1 MIDTDAPVGEELEE
15 ETSNEEETTND
26 EPVADLSDDLEV
38 GSTLTLT
45 PKKGEDEQLGL
56 F

>member
-1 MIDTDAPVGEELEE
+1 MEGVVEE
-15 ETSNEEETTND
+15 EQEGQEEESSKED
-26 EPVADLSDDLEV
+26 PVVDQTDDLEV